1 MNMTTERESQEAE
14 ENESLSM
21 SVAEAM
27 SVAERILNGDAVDD
41 EEVLAIAAFAME
53 SIDLIRDLEKQAA
66 YLKGWQD
73 GNRELHRTAEE
84 ED

>member
-1 MNMTTERESQEAE
+1 MNTSSHENQETE
-14 ENESLSM
+14 ENENLSM

-41 EEVLAIAAFAME
+41 EDVLAIAAFAME
-53 SIDLIRDLEKQAA
+53 SIDHIRDLEKQAA